1 MEMEMQM
8 QRNMWRAFCN
18 NERLKYEP
26 TEDAFRFLE
35 ISLERF
41 TRLVGHLTEL
51 ILKRR
56 QGVEIETH
64 HPSVIILIL
73 SEGVNA
79 ANGASF
85 VFQRIGRPI
94 SETAEVLKRAQNQ

>member
-1 MEMEMQM
+1 MQM

-56 QGVEIETH
+56 QGVET
-64 HPSVIILIL
+64 
-73 SEGVNA
+73 
-79 ANGASF
+79 
-85 VFQRIGRPI
+85 
-94 SETAEVLKRAQNQ
+94 